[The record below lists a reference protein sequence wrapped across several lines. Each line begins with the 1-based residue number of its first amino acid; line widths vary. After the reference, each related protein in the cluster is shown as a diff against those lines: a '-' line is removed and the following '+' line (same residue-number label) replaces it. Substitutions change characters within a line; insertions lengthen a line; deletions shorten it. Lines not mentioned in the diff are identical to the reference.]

1 MIINK
6 EPEDIIKLD
15 EELMTDDEQSVRAA
29 DAELFYRKHFKK
41 FILLKEYEWLRS
53 LGAKEVSF
61 KETLGQTA
69 WHQGGL
75 AMLKE
80 IFDWFKDQNRI
91 SLSRFENEEDEPSK
105 DGESISPI
113 D

>member
-1 MIINK
+1 MKINK
-6 EPEDIIKLD
+6 EAEDIIKLND
-15 EELMTDDEQSVRAA
+15 ELMTDDEQSNRAA
-29 DAELFYRKHFKK
+29 DVELFYKKHFKK

-53 LGAKEVSF
+53 LGVKELSF

-80 IFDWFKDQNRI
+80 IDDWCEDQSKI
-91 SLSRFENEEDEPSK
+91 SLSRFQNKEDPLEK
-105 DGESISPI
+105 GESIPSI
-113 D
+113 DS